1 MTRKKT
7 DSQEPAAGAPA
18 FEQALDRLETIVGE
32 MEGGKLSLEDM
43 MARFEEG
50 QALVKICT
58 QKLNQVERR
67 IEILMKEGDTIVA
80 KPFGEAEEGEDAEA
94 AEDAPESGAAGGETG
109 GLPF

>member
-7 DSQEPAAGAPA
+7 ESQDPAAGTPA
-18 FEQALDRLETIVGE
+18 FEEALDRLETIVGE

-50 QALVKICT
+50 QSLVKICT

-67 IEILMKEGDTIVA
+67 IEILMKEGDHVVA
-80 KPFGEAEEGEDAEA
+80 KPFAEQGEGADEETAEDDPKADAEG
-94 AEDAPESGAAGGETG
+94 DAPG